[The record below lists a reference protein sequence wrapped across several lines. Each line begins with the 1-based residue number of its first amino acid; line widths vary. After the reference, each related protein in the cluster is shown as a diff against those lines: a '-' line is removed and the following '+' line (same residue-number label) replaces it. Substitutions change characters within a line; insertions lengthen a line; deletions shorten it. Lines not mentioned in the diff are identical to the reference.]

1 MLATINIQQGVDIA
15 FVAILLLACM
25 AGSVRGASG
34 EISRLLSL
42 VCGVAAAWAL
52 NMVFRTSFDLSVI
65 LAAVAAVASGVVVA
79 LLANVVARRFIRLI
93 FGQPADAI
101 AGAAMSIAGALIVCV
116 LLLCVAH
123 LFVGEEAGKAIFEDS
138 FAGKS
143 LAPAVQ
149 RIVEK
154 FYK

>member
-1 MLATINIQQGVDIA
+1 MFATVDIQQGVDIA
-15 FVAILLLACM
+15 FVAIMLLACM

-42 VCGVAAAWAL
+42 VCGVAAAYVL
-52 NMVFRTSFDLSVI
+52 NGAFRSSFNLSAI
-65 LAAVAAVASGVVVA
+65 MAAAAAIAVGVVVA
-79 LLANVVARRFIRLI
+79 LLANVVARKFIRLI

-101 AGAAMSIAGALIVCV
+101 AGAVMSVAGALIICV

-123 LFVGEEAGKAIFEDS
+123 LLVGEETGKAVFEDS

-143 LAPAVQ
+143 LAPAVR

-154 FYK
+154 FYN